1 MAHLRIIRTERPSV
15 RWAVGGPLLA
25 AAVMTAG
32 GCAPADAPDVSPPTR
47 AELIRHTV
55 DSDGHP
61 MAVWEKSAEEP
72 KGVVVLLHGR
82 TWSALPDFDL
92 QVEGEDLSLMDGLV
106 ERGYAT
112 YGLDMRGYGQTPRD
126 DTGWLDADR
135 AALDLANVLEWVAD
149 RHPGLDRP
157 TLFGWSLGSMV
168 SHLTVQRRPELVSGV
183 VLFGYP
189 VVPGQMIAER
199 ADPAEPP
206 REATTAEAA
215 ASDFIAPNAISQRAI
230 DAYVAA
236 SLAAD
241 PVRVD
246 WRKAHQWNELDP
258 GKITVRMLLL
268 QGELDPFAQTEAH
281 AAFFSQLGTAD
292 REWVT
297 LPGGDHAAHLEAPR
311 AMFISALVGFIERPH
326 P

>member
-1 MAHLRIIRTERPSV
+1 MRRLLCGPLFAAAMIT
-15 RWAVGGPLLA
+15 VGGCGPKGTPE
-25 AAVMTAG
+25 VS
-32 GCAPADAPDVSPPTR
+32 APAK
-47 AELIRHTV
+47 AELVRHTV

-61 MAVWEKSAEEP
+61 MAVWEKSAEDP
-72 KGVVVLLHGR
+72 SGVVLLLHGR

-92 QVEGEDLSLMDGLV
+92 QVEGEELSLMDGLV

-135 AALDLANVLEWVAD
+135 AALDLANVLEWVGG

-157 TLFGWSLGSMV
+157 ILFGWSLGSMV
-168 SHLTVQRRPELVSGV
+168 SQLMVQRRPELVSGV
-183 VLFGYP
+183 ALFGYP
-189 VVPGQMIAER
+189 VDPRGRVVEQ
-199 ADPAEPP
+199 ADPDEPP

-215 ASDFIAPNAISQRAI
+215 ASDFIVPNAISQRAL

-246 WRKAHQWNELDP
+246 WRNAHQWNELDP
-258 GKITVRMLLL
+258 AKVTVRTLLL
-268 QGELDPFAQTEAH
+268 QGEFDPFAQTEAQ

-297 LPGGDHAAHLEAPR
+297 LPGGDHAAHLETPR

>member
-1 MAHLRIIRTERPSV
+1 
-15 RWAVGGPLLA
+15 
-25 AAVMTAG
+25 
-32 GCAPADAPDVSPPTR
+32 
-47 AELIRHTV
+47 
-55 DSDGHP
+55 

-72 KGVVVLLHGR
+72 KGAVLLLHGR

-106 ERGYAT
+106 EQGYAT
-112 YGLDMRGYGQTPRD
+112 YGLDMRGYGETPRD
-126 DTGWLDADR
+126 DTGWLDPDR
-135 AALDLANVLEWVAD
+135 AALDLANVLEWVGG
-149 RHPGLDRP
+149 RHPGLDLP

-168 SHLTVQRRPELVSGV
+168 SHLLVQRRPELVSGV

-189 VVPGQMIAER
+189 VVPGQRFAER
-199 ADPAEPP
+199 ADPGEPP

-241 PVRVD
+241 PIRVD
-246 WRKAHQWNELDP
+246 WRRPHQWNALDP
-258 GKITVRMLLL
+258 AKVTVRTLLL
-268 QGELDPFAQTEAH
+268 QGELDPFAQTEGH

-297 LPGGDHAAHLEAPR
+297 LPGGDHAALLEAPR